1 MLFPSLRGDSE
12 GTLPDGPI
20 GRRRRL
26 GRFRDTHCVEDGL
39 TNQDNEY

>member
-12 GTLPDGPI
+12 GTLPDGPT
-20 GRRRRL
+20 GHRL
-26 GRFRDTHCVEDGL
+26 GRLRDTHCAKEGL